1 MTFSRDAVAALI
13 LALALDP
20 IQALRLSRSTQ
31 KLGPDFIHTEF
42 VSKYG
47 IMYSTD
53 VFPQHPS
60 SDTKNVSPND
70 FTSITLKRWTGDDAI
85 SKHVAVWRGSNLSAE
100 KKTEVSVAHDL
111 LEHSMK
117 HGTTTIQHSMYINA
131 INTKKDTNP
140 TVYVISSALPAFIAS
155 VMPRVNRS
163 FVLVTGD
170 AILRTPSQLFKKD
183 EDMQRFIENPLILHW
198 FAQNGHLEH
207 PKFTRIP
214 NGLDYHTLALKT
226 HPYWGPKMSPQQQ
239 DNMLRQIGDSATGF
253 SHRSSKVLVG
263 FTESSASRKAVARH
277 FTKSQISY
285 TPRRGNREHY
295 WKEIASTKYVA
306 SPPGF
311 GWDCHRTWEALALGS
326 IPIVESSGIDKLFLD
341 NELPVSIIT
350 DWAEVEYIKVP
361 QLANKFGERN
371 QSVLPAMKLQYWVDK
386 IKSKTS
392 S

>member
-1 MTFSRDAVAALI
+1 MTGSRGAVAALI
-13 LALALDP
+13 LAVASDP
-20 IQALRLSRSTQ
+20 TKALRLSNSTQ
-31 KLGPDFIHTEF
+31 KPVPDFIHTEV

-47 IMYSTD
+47 IMFSMD
-53 VFPQHPS
+53 VFPQKPS
-60 SDTKNVSPND
+60 SDTKKVSPDD
-70 FTSITLKRWTGDDAI
+70 FTSITLKRWTGDDVI
-85 SKHVAVWRGSNLSAE
+85 SKHVAVWGGSNVSAE
-100 KKTEVSVAHDL
+100 KKAEVNVAHEL

-170 AILRTPSQLFKKD
+170 AILRTPSQLFKND

-214 NGLDYHTLALKT
+214 NGLDYHTLALKV
-226 HPYWGPKMSPQQQ
+226 HPSWGPRMSPQQQ
-239 DNMLRQIGDSATGF
+239 DNMLRQIGDRATEF
-253 SHRSSKVLVG
+253 SRRSSKVLVG
-263 FTESSASRKAVARH
+263 FTTDSASRKDVAMH
-277 FTKSQISY
+277 FRKSQISY
-285 TPRRGNREHY
+285 IPRSSIREQY

-306 SPPGF
+306 SPPGH

-350 DWAEVEYIKVP
+350 DWAEVENIKVS
-361 QLANKFGERN
+361 QLTKKFGERK
-371 QSVLPAMKLQYWVDK
+371 QSALPAMKLEYWVDK